1 MLHVLYSLNS
11 KRPDM
16 LHVRDVRADGRTDPA
31 VARVH
36 EGAALC
42 RQGPTRA
49 NVLWP
54 QRGGLGA
61 RESAAM
67 RQGRVPA
74 GGILQLARLNSH
86 ILLRPQVSPS
96 LVLALAVWYLALLT
110 RQRVFQRGP
119 FSVLLGRPGIASHGY
134 HALQLYI
141 ILSFKTEFLFR

>member
-1 MLHVLYSLNS
+1 M
-11 KRPDM
+11 
-16 LHVRDVRADGRTDPA
+16 
-31 VARVH
+31 ARLH

-61 RESAAM
+61 RQSPAV
-67 RQGRVPA
+67 RQGRLPE

-96 LVLALAVWYLALLT
+96 LVLALVIVVALTLAL
-110 RQRVFQRGP
+110 
-119 FSVLLGRPGIASHGY
+119 
-134 HALQLYI
+134 ALAI
-141 ILSFKTEFLFR
+141 